1 MTEIGEG
8 VVKDGALPFSATAP
22 IFNIKLTR

>member
-8 VVKDGALPFSATAP
+8 VVKDGALPILATAP
-22 IFNIKLTR
+22 IFNIELTR